1 MTSTEKRIINIDSR
15 FRTDPRNTTS
25 TDFTVNLPSP
35 IRNVKTIRLTTE
47 EIPNVFYAFNTDST
61 TVFQVRKGPESS
73 GIYTHQAW
81 TTLFIEPGNYDAS
94 TLRKLI
100 ETQIGQTL
108 GFEQAA
114 TNQEQ
119 LGFRYTINSNTGAN
133 TLFLNKDG
141 NEYGDLEISGGAP
154 NTFELNLTPVDL
166 NEVYD
171 IAVEN
176 GAFDT
181 SYVPTPA
188 DSYIQEIDVY
198 AQAIRQYVENLSIGD
213 ITIKEV
219 IGFADYLL
227 YAKDSYS
234 STAYINTTGYQ
245 YALLDVNGYETMKH
259 ISKDNELNVFAK
271 LPLTVGK
278 NFTKVGSVGTTA
290 ISKIFDIP
298 ETIRFFKI
306 RMFDVLG
313 NVLNLRTLNVS
324 FTFEVEYYITQKA
337 YDKARDSKIPSGS
350 LTNFASES
358 SRTSYQAERK
368 QRLRNVV
375 FKS

>member
-1 MTSTEKRIINIDSR
+1 MASTEKRIINIDSR
-15 FRTDPRNTTS
+15 FRTDPKNTTS
-25 TDFTVNLPSP
+25 TNFTVALPSP

-61 TVFQVRKGPESS
+61 TVYQVREGPDST
-73 GIYTHQAW
+73 GIYTHKEW
-81 TTLFIEPGNYDAS
+81 VTLFIEPGNYDAS
-94 TLRKLI
+94 TLRRNI

-133 TLFLNKDG
+133 TLFLNKSG
-141 NEYGDLEISGGAP
+141 NEYLDLELSGGAP
-154 NTFELNLTPVDL
+154 NTFELNMTPVDL
-166 NEVYD
+166 NQVYD
-171 IAVEN
+171 IAVAG
-176 GAFDT
+176 GAFDA
-181 SYVPTPA
+181 SNVPTPA
-188 DSYIQEIDVY
+188 DAYIQEINVY

-245 YALLDVNGYETMKH
+245 YALLDVNGYETIKH

-290 ISKIFDIP
+290 IPKKFDTP
-298 ETIRFFKI
+298 ETIRFFRIK
-306 RMFDVLG
+306 MFDILG
-313 NVLNLRTLNVS
+313 NILNLRTLNVS

-337 YDKARDSKIPSGS
+337 YDKARDSKIPSGT

-358 SRTSYQAERK
+358 SRTSYQQERK